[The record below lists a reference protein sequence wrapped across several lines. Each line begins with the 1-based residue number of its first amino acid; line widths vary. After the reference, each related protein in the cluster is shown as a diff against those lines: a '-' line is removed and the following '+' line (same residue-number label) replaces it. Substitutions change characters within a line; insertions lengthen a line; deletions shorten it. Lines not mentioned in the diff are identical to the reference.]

1 MTIFF
6 LARVVISYAAHRFIS
21 TCTVTSGED
30 LACFANSGISGET
43 TVMWICPLDI
53 ALIVCYLF

>member
-1 MTIFF
+1 MMIFF

-30 LACFANSGISGET
+30 LACFANSGISDEIRI
-43 TVMWICPLDI
+43 MWICPLTKHR
-53 ALIVCYLF
+53 